1 MPVPFLVS
9 GGLDAGN
16 VAEALRIARPDGLDV
31 SSGVEHA
38 PGEKD
43 ANMIRAF
50 IRAARDADAKLPPRP
65 DGRRPAVRGANP

>member
-1 MPVPFLVS
+1 MLS

-16 VAEALRIARPDGLDV
+16 VAEALRITRPDGLDV

-43 ANMIRAF
+43 AGMIRAF
-50 IRAARDADAKLPPRP
+50 IRAAREADIRMPPRP
-65 DGRRPAVRGANP
+65 EVRRPAARGASP